1 MLLIICS
8 ISSAMDARLDF
19 AVDCHAEVSIRR
31 LTMLG
36 ACNLAHSVN
45 SVFPPVTDADKVPLF
60 PSVWPQP
67 DNEPLTS
74 HNMLIACFDRIFCEL
89 QLQVRIAARP
99 FSVVLTIAERWLH
112 YVSLLLIFI
121 CFAGLL
127 DKFGASISAMVDAEL

>member
-1 MLLIICS
+1 
-8 ISSAMDARLDF
+8 MDARLDF

-89 QLQVRIAARP
+89 QLQVRAGARLL
-99 FSVVLTIAERWLH
+99 SVVMTITDG
-112 YVSLLLIFI
+112 VCTIPFLLILTYFV
-121 CFAGLL
+121 GLL
-127 DKFGASISAMVDAEL
+127 DKFGTSISALVDTEL